1 MWEHYYIIVPRLH
14 FVHFMGMNSFNILFG
29 NVNHFLCP
37 ELEFLFWKIPL
48 KHCLDIFK
56 WDPQTGVVINLYI
69 PSYLE
74 YSVRSGLFGTQ

>member
-1 MWEHYYIIVPRLH
+1 MWEHYYILVLRLH
-14 FVHFMGMNSFNILFG
+14 FAHLMGMNSFNILFG

>member
-1 MWEHYYIIVPRLH
+1 MWEHYIIVPRLH
-14 FVHFMGMNSFNILFG
+14 FVHFVGMNSFNILFG

-56 WDPQTGVVINLYI
+56 WDP
-69 PSYLE
+69 
-74 YSVRSGLFGTQ
+74 